1 MVEFYNPDKLY
12 KGGSRNNSLIN
23 KKMIFRVLG
32 VLLFIE
38 SAMFLLCAAV
48 SLCYGEQDYQYFLY
62 TILLNTLV
70 GGVLLICSRGAENRL
85 TRRDG
90 YCIVTFT
97 WFLFTLF
104 GMLPFYFSGG
114 IPSVTDAF
122 FETMSGFTTTGA
134 TILDDIESLSH
145 GLLFWR
151 SLTQWIGGLGI
162 VFFTIAVLPIFGGG
176 TIQLFS
182 AEAIGVTHD
191 KTHPRIDVM
200 AKWLWM
206 IYAILTIAE
215 TVLLMIGGMSFF
227 DAVCHSFSTTATGGY
242 STKQASVAYWNS
254 PFIEYVIAIFMIL
267 SGINFSLYFMC
278 LKGKGK
284 RLFQDDEF
292 RWFMKSVSILTL
304 VITFALVFQNHYD
317 WEKAFRRA
325 LFQVATAH
333 TSCGFATDDY
343 NLWPSFTW
351 MLLIFAML
359 SGGCTGSTS
368 GGIKN
373 MRLMILARN
382 IKNEFKRMLHPR
394 AVLPV
399 RVNRQV
405 ISPSIIASVNTFFV
419 FYLFC
424 ILAGWIL
431 LMFFGVGIIEAMS
444 TVISSLGNVGPGLG
458 AFGPAFSW
466 AALPDAAKWILSF
479 LMLIGRLELF
489 AVLLLFYS
497 GFWERR

>member
-1 MVEFYNPDKLY
+1 MEDFLSTAVNVTDTR
-12 KGGSRNNSLIN
+12 GNSLIN
-23 KKMIFRVLG
+23 RKMILRILG
-32 VLLFIE
+32 TLLFME
-38 SAMFLLCAAV
+38 AMMFLACAGV
-48 SLCYGEQDYQYFLY
+48 SLCYGEEDYIYFIY
-62 TILLNTLV
+62 TTLINMAVGSGLILL
-70 GGVLLICSRGAENRL
+70 GRGAENRV

-90 YCIVTFT
+90 YCIVAFT
-97 WFLFTLF
+97 WLLFTGF
-104 GMLPFYFSGG
+104 GMLPFYISGS